1 MNYAIEPMRID
12 DFEEVASLWRASE
25 GVGLSRADGQA
36 GIKVFLE
43 RNPNLSLVVRSGN
56 GKILGAV
63 LCGHDGRRGFLY
75 HLAVARECRSQGI
88 GRCLVKEC
96 LARLGA
102 LGLEKCNIF
111 VYANNAEG
119 KAFWRRQGWQE
130 RADLGVL
137 QMTLDES
144 KA

>member
-1 MNYAIEPMRID
+1 MRID
-12 DFEEVASLWRASE
+12 DFEEVTTLWRASE
-25 GVGLSRADGQA
+25 GVGLSRADGKT

-43 RNPNLSLVVRSGN
+43 RNPDLSLVARGGN
-56 GKILGAV
+56 GKIMGAV

-75 HLAVARECRSQGI
+75 HLAVARDCRSQGI
-88 GRCLVKEC
+88 GRRLVKEC
-96 LARLGA
+96 LARLEA

-119 KAFWRRQGWQE
+119 KAFWQRQGWKE

-137 QMTLDES
+137 QIVLGES
-144 KA
+144 KT